1 MQHRYLPHTQED
13 IRQMLDV
20 VGVGSLEELYADV
33 PGSVKRLRA
42 HAFQGAWVTSLYL
55 EEGNYL

>member
-33 PGSVKRLRA
+33 PGSVKLKDGYELPRR
-42 HAFQGAWVTSLYL
+42 
-55 EEGNYL
+55 